1 MNILIKK
8 CTIIDPES
16 PFHQQVKDI
25 YIAGENIQEIAD
37 NISKK
42 ADKIVEFP
50 NMHVSFGWYDAKV
63 NFQDPGNE
71 IKENLHSGL
80 TAAALGGMTAVSVT
94 PMTQPTLS
102 NKTQIE
108 YVRKKGEYSPVE
120 IYPYGTLTELG
131 EGKNI
136 SEYFDMS
143 ESGAVGFTDGHQP
156 VNAGIMYR
164 ALLYAKNINAKVI
177 SFPYDHSIFGVGQVN
192 ESKASV
198 LTGLKSIP
206 NIAEYLMV
214 ERDLS
219 LTAYTESTIHF
230 TGISTKESV
239 DLIKKAKKSGL
250 RVTADVYAHHVAYTD
265 KEILGFDSNYKV
277 LPPLRQEKDRQA
289 LIKGLKDGTLDFICS
304 DHTPEDKEN
313 KDLEF
318 DLAHF
323 GMIGTQ
329 TLFATL
335 NEVKGLSL
343 EDKINAIAIRPRK
356 VMKLPISPIEQNS
369 IANLTIFNPELEYTL
384 SAEDLASLSK
394 NTPLIGKKLKG
405 KALGVINNG
414 IISIFED

>member
-1 MNILIKK
+1 MNILLKS
-8 CTIIDPES
+8 CTIIDPKG
-16 PFHQQVKDI
+16 PFHLKVKDI
-25 YIAGENIQEIAD
+25 YIEGETIHSIEDKITL
-37 NISKK
+37 K
-42 ADKIVEFP
+42 ADKVVELP
-50 NMHVSFGWYDAKV
+50 NLHVSFGWYDAKV

-71 IKENLHSGL
+71 IKENLSTGL

-94 PMTQPTLS
+94 PMTNPTLS

-136 SEYFDMS
+136 AEYYDMS
-143 ESGAVGFTDGHQP
+143 QSGAVGFTDGHQP

-164 ALLYAKNINAKVI
+164 ALLYMKNVNSKVV
-177 SFPYDHSIFGVGQVN
+177 SFPYDYSIFGEGQVN

-219 LTAYTESTIHF
+219 LTAYTDSTIHF

-239 DLIKKAKKSGL
+239 DLIRKAKKSGL
-250 RVTADVYAHHVAYTD
+250 NVTADVYAHHLAFTD
-265 KEILGFDSNYKV
+265 KEVLGFDSNFKV

-318 DLAHF
+318 DFAHF

-335 NEVKGLSL
+335 NEVKGLDLS
-343 EDKINAIAIRPRK
+343 EKINAISIRPRK
-356 VMKLPISPIEQNS
+356 VMKLPYAPIASNS
-369 IANLTIFNPELEYTL
+369 MANLTLFDPSMEYTL
-384 SAEDLASLSK
+384 NADDLASLSK
-394 NTPLIGKKLKG
+394 NTPLLGKKLRG